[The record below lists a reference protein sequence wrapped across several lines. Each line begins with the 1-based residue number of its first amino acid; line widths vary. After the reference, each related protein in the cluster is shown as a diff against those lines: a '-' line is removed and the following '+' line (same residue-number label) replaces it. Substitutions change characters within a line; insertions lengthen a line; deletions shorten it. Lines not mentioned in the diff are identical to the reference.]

1 MKTLLRL
8 VGTPRGRAAAGE
20 DREAPL
26 PSAAQ
31 EGGRVTT
38 LRRRPCSRIRPIT
51 GRPRPRRSPIA
62 SINHEPRLAE
72 ERADQVDATG
82 SEARVTQVKEK
93 TKWTNSRNQYNK
105 NQ

>member
-31 EGGRVTT
+31 EGGHV
-38 LRRRPCSRIRPIT
+38 
-51 GRPRPRRSPIA
+51 
-62 SINHEPRLAE
+62 
-72 ERADQVDATG
+72 
-82 SEARVTQVKEK
+82 
-93 TKWTNSRNQYNK
+93 
-105 NQ
+105 